1 MNRPPDTRPPEAR
14 LIFDARMAIEGM
26 SFRKAAAEATRRFG
40 KKMSE
45 GSWRRTESARNITRT
60 PETVA
65 MMAGVVNV
73 TPAQLERAGRPDAAR
88 RLEELLAAETAS
100 RKKPGRQMSRDEV
113 VALAAQ
119 LRDMADQLL
128 GEDGITVPDELDEED
143 DDEDVSYRIHHA

>member
-45 GSWRRTESARNITRT
+45 GSWRRTESTRNITRT

-65 MMAGVVNV
+65 MMAGVVNI

-88 RLEELLAAETAS
+88 RLEQLLAAETAS
-100 RKKPGRQMSRDEV
+100 RKTPGKQMTRDEAM
-113 VALAAQ
+113 ALAAQ
-119 LRDMADQLL
+119 LRAWADQIA
-128 GEDGITVPDELDEED
+128 GDGIPLPDELDEED
-143 DDEDVSYRIHHA
+143 DEEDVSYRIRRA